1 MNSKILIPFNE
12 SECAKNTV
20 TYVAE
25 HLDKN
30 HEITLFHVVP
40 NTAAACGLDSPSL
53 TPYFEKE
60 RNTFCRMEERRQ
72 DMMLV
77 TLEAAKMALLNAGF
91 PETKIHVKTQ
101 AQNKGIAADIVQE
114 VKNGNYGM
122 VAMGRRSSSGIKD
135 FFMGSN
141 VLRVMN
147 GLSGTPMVI
156 VD

>member
-1 MNSKILIPFNE
+1 MNRKILIPFNE

-20 TYVAE
+20 TFVAE
-25 HLDKN
+25 HLDKD

-40 NTAAACGLDSPSL
+40 DTAAACGLDSPSL

-60 RNTFCRMEERRQ
+60 RNAFCRMEERRQ

-77 TLEAAKMALLNAGF
+77 TLETAKMALLNAGF
-91 PETKIHVKTQ
+91 SDAKIHVKTQ

-114 VKNGNYGM
+114 VKKGNYGM
-122 VAMGRRSSSGIKD
+122 VAMGRRSVSGIKD

-147 GLSGTPMVI
+147 ALGGIPMVI